1 MNYKTPEIFSVGGGI
16 IVERGFATSFDSST
30 DQVYYGIG
38 YGIGASDDEF
48 TKPSNL

>member
-16 IVERGFATSFDSST
+16 IVECGFATSFDSST
-30 DQVYYGIG
+30 DQVYYGIE
-38 YGIGASDDEF
+38 ASDDEF